1 MAGSKKACLFAHIE
15 TTLYADWTASLKNTT
30 PCLQWTLRR
39 RVRTVLFANV
49 RLQNRSLR
57 YCREFPVQIF
67 PTLRPFGTSAAQ
79 TFGTESLCMFNAQTH
94 DGSMVLLY
102 MVWHGSHQYTPLY
115 VSIHTSTM
123 DPSWEMGSHD
133 FDVMLM
139 GRLGRISVASEAQG
153 ICDWSD
159 WILLQ

>member
-1 MAGSKKACLFAHIE
+1 
-15 TTLYADWTASLKNTT
+15 
-30 PCLQWTLRR
+30 
-39 RVRTVLFANV
+39 
-49 RLQNRSLR
+49 
-57 YCREFPVQIF
+57 
-67 PTLRPFGTSAAQ
+67 
-79 TFGTESLCMFNAQTH
+79 
-94 DGSMVLLY
+94 
-102 MVWHGSHQYTPLY
+102 
-115 VSIHTSTM
+115 M